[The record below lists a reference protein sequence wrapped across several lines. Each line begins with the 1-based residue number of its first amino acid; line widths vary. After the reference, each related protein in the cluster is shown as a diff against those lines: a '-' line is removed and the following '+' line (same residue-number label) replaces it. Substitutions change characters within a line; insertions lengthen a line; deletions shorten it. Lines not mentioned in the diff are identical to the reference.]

1 MSQAIPEGYMEN
13 AQGHLVPVDQIKPI
27 DMARHELVMEK
38 VAKARQMQDDLRRL
52 KGEIMGDVEA
62 FISLSAEKYGAD
74 VGGRKGN
81 ITLASF
87 DGRYQL
93 KRQISENLTFDER
106 LHAAKNLIDECL
118 KEWSEGSPGALRTL
132 VTKAFDV
139 DKEGRINV
147 GNILGLR
154 KVAIDDDRWHRA
166 MEAIS
171 DSLTVTGTKAYFRLY
186 ERDGGGKMQAISLDI
201 AAL

>member
-1 MSQAIPEGYMEN
+1 MTQVPQGYMEN
-13 AQGHLVPVDQIKPI
+13 AQGHLVPVGQVKEI
-27 DMARHELVMEK
+27 DLARHELVMEK
-38 VAKARQMQDDLRRL
+38 IAKARAMQTELRRL

-62 FISLSAEKYGAD
+62 FIALSAEKYGAD
-74 VGGRKGN
+74 MGGRKGN
-81 ITLASF
+81 VTLASF

-106 LHAAKNLIDECL
+106 LHVAKNLIDECL
-118 KEWSEGSPGALRTL
+118 KEWSEGSPEALQAL

-154 KVAIDDDRWHRA
+154 KVAIDDPRWHRA

-186 ERDGGGKMQAISLDI
+186 ERDASGKMQAISLDI

>member
-1 MSQAIPEGYMEN
+1 MNVPDGYMEN
-13 AQGHLVPVDQIKPI
+13 GQGHLVPLDQVKDI
-27 DMARHELVMEK
+27 DKARHELVMEK
-38 VAKARQMQDDLRRL
+38 FAKVAAMQEQLRQL
-52 KGEIMGDVEA
+52 KSEIMGDVEA
-62 FISLSAEKYGAD
+62 FVSLSSETYGVAI
-74 VGGRKGN
+74 GGKKGN

-87 DGRYQL
+87 DGKYQL

-106 LHAAKNLIDECL
+106 LQAAKALIDECL
-118 KEWSEGSPGALRTL
+118 KEWTEGSPGELRA
-132 VTKAFDV
+132 VINDAFQV

-147 GNILGLR
+147 GRILGLR
-154 KVAIDDDRWHRA
+154 RLNIDDERWKKA

-186 ERDGGGKMQAISLDI
+186 ERDSNGKMNAIPLDI